1 MEDMGMRDADSKYG
15 SYFFGQE
22 SLAHY
27 YGNTVRQLFL
37 AATTVML
44 LGAPFYVD
52 VFRVQMPFIV
62 LGAIVLVMLA
72 ALTSPQSRSV
82 MMANAVAAGAG
93 ATLYEFWALAGFD
106 TSLFQSFL
114 RQLPALI
121 LILAFY
127 FSLKTY
133 RAMFTGIIGKGG
145 TYRPAGSRQF
155 LPTGRGNDV
164 PLPTVE
170 RRHVAIDGLGRPA
183 AEEMD
188 KLD

>member
-1 MEDMGMRDADSKYG
+1 MHLETRQRRRTRAERAQRRHCRVHARTHNGWMEGMGEVDSKYG

-37 AATTVML
+37 GATTVML

-93 ATLYEFWALAGFD
+93 ATLYEFWALAGF
-106 TSLFQSFL
+106 
-114 RQLPALI
+114 
-121 LILAFY
+121 
-127 FSLKTY
+127 
-133 RAMFTGIIGKGG
+133 
-145 TYRPAGSRQF
+145 
-155 LPTGRGNDV
+155 
-164 PLPTVE
+164 
-170 RRHVAIDGLGRPA
+170 
-183 AEEMD
+183 
-188 KLD
+188 